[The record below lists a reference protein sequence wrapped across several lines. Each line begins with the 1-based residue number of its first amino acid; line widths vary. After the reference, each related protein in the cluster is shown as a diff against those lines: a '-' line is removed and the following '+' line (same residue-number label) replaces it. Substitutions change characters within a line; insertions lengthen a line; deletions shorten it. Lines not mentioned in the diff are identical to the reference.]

1 MENELQDSSKGRGS
15 AIAWSL
21 ATILILLGMLVA
33 SALTFICHDKV
44 SNLINPEKDNVEQV
58 CVDTI
63 YTEAVPTIQE
73 VLQFREDTKRYMH
86 IDSVFLTMPD
96 VVLIDILRQHGTS
109 LSNSD
114 IVTIYESNRS
124 TYNKVMSGA
133 RSQHYKDSLD
143 KLSNTYDNTKDT
155 TFVKR
160 E

>member
-1 MENELQDSSKGRGS
+1 MENELQNSSRGRGS
-15 AIAWSL
+15 AVAWSL
-21 ATILILLGMLVA
+21 VAVLILLGMLVA

-44 SNLINPEKDNVEQV
+44 SNLINPEKDNV

>member
-1 MENELQDSSKGRGS
+1 MENELQNSSRGRGS

-21 ATILILLGMLVA
+21 AIILIGMLVA
-33 SALTFICHDKV
+33 SILTFICHDKV
-44 SNLINPEKDNVEQV
+44 DNLINPEKDNVEQV
-58 CVDTI
+58 CVDTA
-63 YTEAVPTIQE
+63 YTEVVPTIQE
-73 VLQFREDTKRYMH
+73 VLQFREDTKHYMH

>member
-1 MENELQDSSKGRGS
+1 MENELQDSPRGRGS

-33 SALTFICHDKV
+33 SALTFICHDK
-44 SNLINPEKDNVEQV
+44 DNVEQV
-58 CVDTI
+58 CVDTA
-63 YTEAVPTIQE
+63 YTEVVPTIQE

>member
-1 MENELQDSSKGRGS
+1 MENELQDSSRGKGS
-15 AIAWSL
+15 AVAWSL

-33 SALTFICHDKV
+33 SALTFICHDK
-44 SNLINPEKDNVEQV
+44 NVEQV

>member
-1 MENELQDSSKGRGS
+1 MENELPNSSRGRGS
-15 AIAWSL
+15 AVAWSL
-21 ATILILLGMLVA
+21 AAVLILLGMLVA

-58 CVDTI
+58 CVDTV
-63 YTEAVPTIQE
+63 YAEDVPTIQE
-73 VLQFREDTKRYMH
+73 ILQFREDIKHYNH
-86 IDSVFLTMPD
+86 VDSVFLTMPD

-143 KLSNTYDNTKDT
+143 KLSNTYDNTRDT
-155 TFVKR
+155 AFVKR